1 MRTALLAIMLVLTL
15 LLALAVGA
23 SPGRA
28 GPIPP
33 GPGQQEANLG
43 RASLAVYTYRPKS
56 CSDPALLVV
65 FSGLNRN
72 ADKYRDY
79 AEWLAEKACMIVI
92 APLFDRKRF
101 PNWAYQ
107 RGGIVRQRV
116 VLPPAE
122 WTVQYVPTLI
132 EWARR
137 EERREMDAFIIGH
150 SAGGQFASRV
160 AAFMPTAAKRIVIA
174 NPSTQVFPTLETAAP
189 FGFGGVYPRG
199 QAEAEL
205 RRYLATPVTIF
216 LGEDD
221 TGDENLSDTPEAQR
235 QGETRLERGRNAFA
249 AGRAL
254 AQQRGWPFNWRL
266 VELPGVGHS
275 ARKMFSAPETLEA
288 LRP

>member
-1 MRTALLAIMLVLTL
+1 LAIISA
-15 LLALAVGA
+15 LALAVGA

-33 GPGQQEANLG
+33 GPGQHEVNLG
-43 RASLAVYTYRPKS
+43 RANLAVYTYRPVN
-56 CSDPALLVV
+56 CPDPALLVV
-65 FSGLNRN
+65 FPGLNRD

-79 AEWLAEKACMIVI
+79 AQPLADKACMIVV
-92 APLFDRKRF
+92 APRFDAKRF

-107 RGGIVRQRV
+107 RGGIVRRRV

-122 WTVQYVPTLI
+122 WTVQYVPALI
-132 EWARR
+132 EWVRR
-137 EERREMDAFIIGH
+137 EEGRQMDAFIIGH

-160 AAFMPTAAKRIVIA
+160 AAFMPTGAKRIVIA
-174 NPSTQVFPTLETAAP
+174 NPSTHVFPTLETAAP

-199 QAEAEL
+199 QGEAQL

-221 TGDENLSDTPEAQR
+221 TGDENLSDTPEAQQ
-235 QGETRLERGRNAFA
+235 QGATRLERGRNAFT

-275 ARKMFSAPETLEA
+275 ARKMLSAPQTLEA